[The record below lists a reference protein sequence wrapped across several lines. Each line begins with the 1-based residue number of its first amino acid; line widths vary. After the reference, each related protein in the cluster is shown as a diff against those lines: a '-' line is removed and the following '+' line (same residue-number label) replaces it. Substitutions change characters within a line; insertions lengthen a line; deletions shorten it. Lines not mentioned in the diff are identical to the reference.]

1 MMKKALLILL
11 TLSLVLVSCTNNVA
25 DPATLHGGSWED
37 MFREFWAVMDEDYVH
52 FTYETVNWD
61 NVYGEYLDKFKA
73 LSKDKVEDSFKAFS
87 YFKEIVYSLTDY
99 HYRLLVA
106 DDFGYILDTRPSLL
120 QKWKNAGKD
129 IMDFHD
135 IIKGED
141 QYYSVNGGPNNP
153 VTKAKKNEDWKI
165 AINGYRETED
175 LGTAFHN
182 STVADY
188 QFVAGT
194 TNGTEFKAD
203 DEETEWEKLYREFI
217 LADTSGGEEGTDWD
231 KLLKAFSLTN
241 TSWYYGVT
249 ENGVLYIHFSAFVSS
264 SLFDF
269 YRYVMDDDTLTPEEK
284 TNLASFFK
292 EEKKYYDYLVAESEK
307 TGTEAAD
314 YKKKLI
320 NFFVPLKMMNT
331 LAEAV
336 TTNSVTLED
345 GKTTKEIKGVV
356 IDLRCNG
363 GGDADFLARVM
374 GTFFAS
380 DKAVGTVYSKM
391 GYSRYDYT
399 PASEFRLGY
408 YNTELTED
416 YKGRVG
422 VIVNGMS
429 VSCSEIATITSKLLP
444 SSRTFGST
452 TFGATCALSSRV
464 LYQSGP
470 YLTKNLFVRSTTY
483 RYTAFDGKS
492 YEVCGITPDEEIP
505 ISTTTDARFD
515 KAVEWVATGK

>member
-25 DPATLHGGSWED
+25 DPATLQGGSWES

-106 DDFGYILDTRPSLL
+106 DDFGYTLDTRPSLL

-135 IIKGED
+135 IVKGED
-141 QYYSVNGGPNNP
+141 QYYSVNEGPDHP
-153 VTKAKKNEDWKI
+153 VTEKEKDEDWRV
-165 AINGYRETED
+165 AINGYKETKD
-175 LGTAFHN
+175 LGTAFHT
-182 STVADY
+182 STVAGHN
-188 QFVAGT
+188 FVLE
-194 TNGTEFKAD
+194 NGAELTAD
-203 DEETEWEKLYREFI
+203 GEDEETN
-217 LADTSGGEEGTDWD
+217 WD
-231 KLLKAFSLTN
+231 KLLKSFSLTN

-264 SLFDF
+264 SIFDF
-269 YRYVMDDDTLTPEEK
+269 YRYVMDDEDLSEEDK
-284 TNLASFFK
+284 ANLASAFK
-292 EEKKYYDYLVAESEK
+292 EEKEYYDYLAAEAEK
-307 TGTEAAD
+307 EGSTPGE
-314 YKKKLI
+314 YQKKLKS
-320 NFFVPLKMMNT
+320 FFFPLELMNT

-336 TTNSVTLED
+336 
-345 GKTTKEIKGVV
+345 TTKEIKGVV

-408 YNTELTED
+408 YNTKLTED
-416 YKGRVG
+416 YNGRVA

-444 SSRTFGST
+444 YSRTFGST

-470 YLTKNLFVRSTTY
+470 YQTENLFVRSTTY

-505 ISTTTDARFD
+505 LNTTTDARFD
-515 KAVEWVATGK
+515 RAVEWVATGK

>member
-25 DPATLHGGSWED
+25 DPATLQGGSWES

-106 DDFGYILDTRPSLL
+106 DDFGYTLDTRPSLL

-135 IIKGED
+135 IVKGED
-141 QYYSVNGGPNNP
+141 QYYSVNEGPDHP
-153 VTKAKKNEDWKI
+153 VTEKEKDEDWRV
-165 AINGYRETED
+165 AINGYKETKD
-175 LGTAFHN
+175 LGTAFHT
-182 STVADY
+182 STVAGHN
-188 QFVAGT
+188 FVLE
-194 TNGTEFKAD
+194 NGAELKAD
-203 DEETEWEKLYREFI
+203 DEDEETN
-217 LADTSGGEEGTDWD
+217 WD
-231 KLLKAFSLTN
+231 KLLKSFSLTN

-249 ENGVLYIHFSAFVSS
+249 EDGVLYIHFSAFVSS
-264 SLFDF
+264 SIFDF
-269 YRYVMDDDTLTPEEK
+269 YRYVMDDDTLTEEEK

-336 TTNSVTLED
+336 TTNSITLED

-380 DKAVGTVYSKM
+380 DKAVGTVYNKM

-408 YNTELTED
+408 YNTELTGD
-416 YKGRVG
+416 YKGRVAI
-422 VIVNGMS
+422 IVNGMS

-452 TFGATCALSSRV
+452 TFGATCALSSRI

-470 YLTKNLFVRSTTY
+470 YMTKNLFVRSTTY
-483 RYTAFDGKS
+483 RYTAFDGRS

-505 ISTTTDARFD
+505 LSTTDVRFD